1 MTSAPGGADG
11 SAPVSSRAGGIQ
23 TGLVVLLTSMAGHV
37 GNFAFYVL
45 ASRQLD
51 PVQFAKVAAV
61 TSMGLIVFTPL
72 NGIAAAASR
81 EVAQSEAAGDHAGSR
96 SYVRWLARRL
106 LVVQAVLFAVGA
118 AATPLSDVVFGTQD
132 SASWLFAVVWLS
144 LGVALFGL
152 LGALQGYGRFALV
165 GGILA
170 GPLGLLRVVFLVP
183 LGAALGVPGA
193 VLALIAA
200 TAVGLV
206 LIWWGLRSAGR
217 SASTEDAARPA
228 TGRLRNLALGLVAL
242 LGFASLTN
250 IDVVLA
256 NTVLTGSEA
265 AVYASA
271 ALLGKIALY
280 GPAALSIVLLP
291 NVAARIAQGRS
302 IHRPALL
309 TQAAVLATGL
319 ATTLVFW
326 LAPSALIGKIFGP
339 AYVDAYPLLVPLSL
353 VMTAAALLNVVVTLA
368 IARGDRRLIL
378 GALVLAVLHVVLILA
393 WGDSPTGIIVATAT
407 TIGLGLV
414 VNEVI
419 SRDGVA
425 RSVLA
430 LARDRSRA

>member
-1 MTSAPGGADG
+1 MSSAPGGADG
-11 SAPVSSRAGGIQ
+11 SAPASSRAGGIQ

-132 SASWLFAVVWLS
+132 SASWLLAVVWLS

-170 GPLGLLRVVFLVP
+170 GPLGLLRVVFLFP

-200 TAVGLV
+200 TAVGLAM
-206 LIWWGLRSAGR
+206 IWWGLRSAGR
-217 SASTEDAARPA
+217 SASAEEAVRPA

-256 NTVLTGSEA
+256 NTVLDGSEA

-326 LAPSALIGKIFGP
+326 VAPSALIGKIFGP

-368 IARGDRRLIL
+368 IARSDRRLIW

-393 WGDSPTGIIVATAT
+393 WGDSPTGIIAATAT
-407 TIGLGLV
+407 TVGLGLV

-430 LARDRSRA
+430 LARDRPRA